1 MKQILT
7 LSLVATLL
15 FMTSCAT
22 LFTGTKQTIQI
33 NSKPSGAKVQVD
45 GIDRGTTPTEV
56 KLKKGNDGQ
65 VVTLKSDGFE
75 TKTLQPETAF
85 NGVAVLNLFNILFWG
100 IDAAT
105 GALWKY
111 DPKFYE
117 IELEPKKAEN
127 K

>member
-1 MKQILT
+1 MKTFST
-7 LSLVATLL
+7 LLLAATML

-22 LFTGTKQTIQI
+22 LFTGTKQTVLI
-33 NSKPSGAKVQVD
+33 NSKPSGAKLQVD
-45 GIDRGTTPTEV
+45 GIDRGRTPTAV
-56 KLKKGNDGQ
+56 RLKKGYDGQ
-65 VVTLKSDGFE
+65 VLTLKAEGFE
-75 TKTLQPETAF
+75 TKLFQPETAF
-85 NGVAVLNLFNILFWG
+85 NGFAVLNLFNIFFWG

-117 IELEPKKAEN
+117 IELEPNKVEN

>member
-1 MKQILT
+1 MKKLSTIL
-7 LSLVATLL
+7 LATTIL

-22 LFTGTKQTIQI
+22 LFTGTKQTVQI

-45 GIDRGTTPTEV
+45 GIDRGTTPIAV
-56 KLKKGNDGQ
+56 KLKKGYNGQ
-65 VVTLKSDGFE
+65 VVTLKLDGFE
-75 TKTLQPETAF
+75 TKTFQPETGF
-85 NGVAVLNLFNILFWG
+85 NEVAVLNFFNILFWG
-100 IDAAT
+100 IDAAS

-117 IELEPKKAEN
+117 IELEPKKVEN

>member
-1 MKQILT
+1 MKKTSLILMA
-7 LSLVATLL
+7 VIML

-22 LFTGTKQTIQI
+22 MFTGTKQTVQI
-33 NSKPSGAKVQVD
+33 NTFPAGAKVQVD
-45 GIDRGTTPTEV
+45 GIDRGTTPTAI
-56 KLKKGNDGQ
+56 KLKKGNEGQ
-65 VVTLKSDGFE
+65 VLTLKVDGFE
-75 TKTLQPETAF
+75 TKTFQPETGF
-85 NGVAVLNLFNILFWG
+85 NSVGILNLFNVLFWG

-117 IELEPKKAEN
+117 IELTPKKAES